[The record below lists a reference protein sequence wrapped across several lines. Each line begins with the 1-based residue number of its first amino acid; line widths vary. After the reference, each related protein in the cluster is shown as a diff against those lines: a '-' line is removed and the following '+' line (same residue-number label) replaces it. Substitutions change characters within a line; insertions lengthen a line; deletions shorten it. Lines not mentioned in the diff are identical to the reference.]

1 MYGRDYCMVETTGK
15 YSAVDIVD
23 ALVQIGEG
31 MPDMTENFV
40 ANNSTQWMHFVQV
53 DEHRPDLFVATN
65 LDSMYYVLS
74 KSS

>member
-40 ANNSTQWMHFVQV
+40 ANNST
-53 DEHRPDLFVATN
+53 
-65 LDSMYYVLS
+65 
-74 KSS
+74 